1 MTTLDIPTATL
12 ADLGRLIAARTGD
25 TNAAAIARSTAP
37 QLRFDAIMA
46 DLARDP
52 ERRAAFT
59 PDELAGL
66 VARIEDPAKRRGAWA
81 GASWPEGYARR
92 LTAAEKAAC
101 PTVASVDVAIYR
113 RGLWYYG
120 DSNPTEEDPTG
131 LSTAQFVQDE
141 GGDYIPVPASGP
153 PLQTAA
159 ELIEALHLDGF
170 LTTQEEG

>member
-1 MTTLDIPTATL
+1 MSTLDIPTATL
-12 ADLGRLIAARTGD
+12 ADLGRLIAARAGD
-25 TNAAAIARSTAP
+25 TNAAAIAQSTAP

-81 GASWPEGYARR
+81 GASWPEGYTRW

-101 PTVASVDVAIYR
+101 PTSASVDAAIYR
-113 RGLWYYG
+113 RGLWYYA
-120 DSNPTEEDPTG
+120 DSNPSAEDPQG
-131 LSTAQFVQDE
+131 LEGAQFVVDDE
-141 GGDYIPVPASGP
+141 GDYIPVVM
-153 PLQTAA
+153 L
-159 ELIEALHLDGF
+159 
-170 LTTQEEG
+170 